1 MSSCSYNLLVSP
13 GTGFVRNV
21 PGNLVRAPATVI
33 SAGTSGI
40 QTVANDGVNMITSLP
55 ANAIQFVGTG
65 FRYKH
70 LLNYSWLYFTSQ
82 VLV

>member
-1 MSSCSYNLLVSP
+1 MLLVSP

-65 FRYKH
+65 FRYIFDISTI
-70 LLNYSWLYFTSQ
+70 NRG
-82 VLV
+82 LVMFAFISRSVQ

>member
-1 MSSCSYNLLVSP
+1 M
-13 GTGFVRNV
+13 RNV

-65 FRYKH
+65 FR
-70 LLNYSWLYFTSQ
+70 
-82 VLV
+82 